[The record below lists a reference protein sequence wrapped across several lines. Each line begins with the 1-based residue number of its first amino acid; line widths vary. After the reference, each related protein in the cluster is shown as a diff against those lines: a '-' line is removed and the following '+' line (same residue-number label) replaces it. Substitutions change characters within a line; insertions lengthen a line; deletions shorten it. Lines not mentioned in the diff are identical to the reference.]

1 MKELLLINHRIQMDT
16 VLRTWLNVME
26 HLYVFAY
33 NFYFKSYNS
42 VENKRTSDIMFFI
55 EKNADWSNICNSLLF
70 LPNNHIEKK

>member
-1 MKELLLINHRIQMDT
+1 MYLMKELLLINRRIQTIDT

-55 EKNADWSNICNSLLF
+55 EKNAD
-70 LPNNHIEKK
+70 